1 MLAFTS
7 SFTRPWGT
15 LASRPLL
22 CSRTVVRAC
31 STNGKPQASPTTES
45 ELPGSR
51 EPQFEILSQERIFHR
66 YQSVYARTVRY
77 PTGQTV
83 SYDVIGNARSD
94 FTSVFVFPFD
104 RVTRSATLLRE
115 YSPGRNRETPSF
127 VAGMFERAKHESLEA
142 AARAELSEEAL
153 LTGGELVRLTVG
165 GGGVA
170 ADKYSLNEFHFF
182 LGLDAEPD
190 DRPGSRDEE
199 EWIEVERG
207 VPLGEV
213 RRMVLAGELNTPN
226 SLLAMLA
233 LGRLRELGFE

>member
-1 MLAFTS
+1 MLGFTS
-7 SFTRPWGT
+7 SFTRALGVP
-15 LASRPLL
+15 ACRPLG
-22 CSRTVVRAC
+22 CSHTARAC

-45 ELPGSR
+45 ELSGARESR
-51 EPQFEILSQERIFHR
+51 FEIISQERIFHR

-83 SYDVIGNARSD
+83 SYDVIGNACSD

-104 RVTRSATLLRE
+104 RGTQSVTLLRE

-127 VAGMFERAKHESLEA
+127 VAGMFESDKHSSVEA

-153 LTGGELVRLTVG
+153 LKGGELERLTIG

-170 ADKYSLNEFHFF
+170 ADKYSLNEFHFY
-182 LGLDAEPD
+182 LGLDARPD
-190 DRPGSRDEE
+190 EQPGRRDEE

-207 VPLGEV
+207 VPLEEV
-213 RRMVLAGELNTPN
+213 RRMVLDGELDTPN
-226 SLLAMLA
+226 SLLAMLSLA
-233 LGRLRELGFE
+233 RLRELGFE